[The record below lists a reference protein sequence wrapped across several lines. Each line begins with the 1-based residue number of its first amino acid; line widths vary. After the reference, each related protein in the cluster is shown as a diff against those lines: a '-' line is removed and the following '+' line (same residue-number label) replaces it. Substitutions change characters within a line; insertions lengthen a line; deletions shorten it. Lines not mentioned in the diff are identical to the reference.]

1 MRRPARRG
9 AAAALVAVLALASA
23 ACSGRAEDDVPA
35 SAPDGPA
42 AVYLAVGAD
51 ATLGIGTEQP
61 LVEEWPKV
69 LFRTALPRD
78 TVFVNA
84 AQEGATVA
92 EAFREQVALASEVE
106 PTLVTV
112 WLSRDDLAAGT
123 PVADY
128 EAVLGDLVH
137 VLERGGKARVLVANA
152 PEVTGVPA
160 TTVAAYNDAIARVA
174 QAEEADLVDL
184 HTLGLGDVLDAE
196 TQARVAE
203 AFAAVL

>member
-1 MRRPARRG
+1 M
-9 AAAALVAVLALASA
+9 
-23 ACSGRAEDDVPA
+23 
-35 SAPDGPA
+35 
-42 AVYLAVGAD
+42 
-51 ATLGIGTEQP
+51 
-61 LVEEWPKV
+61 

-137 VLERGGKARVLVANA
+137 DLGRDGKARVLVANA

-160 TTVAAYNDAIARVA
+160 ATVAAYNDAIARVA
-174 QAEEADLVDL
+174 QAEHAELVDL
-184 HTLGLGDVLDAE
+184 HALDLGDATDAE
-196 TQARVAE
+196 AQVRVAE
-203 AFAAVL
+203 AFAAAL

>member
-1 MRRPARRG
+1 VRGPARRW
-9 AAAALVAVLALASA
+9 AAALVPALVLASA

-35 SAPDGPA
+35 AAPDGPA
-42 AVYLAVGAD
+42 EVYLAVGAD

-84 AQEGATVA
+84 AEQGATVA
-92 EAFREQVALASEVE
+92 DASRGQVALAGEVG

-112 WLSRDDLAAGT
+112 WLTRDDLAAGT

-128 EAVLGDLVH
+128 EAALGDLVQ
-137 VLERGGKARVLVANA
+137 VLGRGGKARVMVANA

-160 TTVAAYNDAIARVA
+160 AAVAAYNDAIARVA
-174 QAEEADLVDL
+174 RAEDADLVDL
-184 HTLGLGDVLDAE
+184 HALGLGDVLDAAD
-196 TQARVAE
+196 QARVAE
-203 AFAAVL
+203 AFAAAL

>member
-35 SAPDGPA
+35 AAPDGPA

-184 HTLGLGDVLDAE
+184 HTLGLRDVLDAE
-196 TQARVAE
+196 AQARVAE

>member
-1 MRRPARRG
+1 V
-9 AAAALVAVLALASA
+9 LVLVLASA

-35 SAPDGPA
+35 AAPDGPA
-42 AVYLAVGAD
+42 EVYLAVGAD
-51 ATLGIGTEQP
+51 ATLGTGTERP

-92 EAFREQVALASEVE
+92 DAFREQLALAGDVE

-112 WLSRDDLAAGT
+112 WLNRDDLAAGT

-128 EAVLGDLVH
+128 EADLGELVR
-137 VLERGGKARVLVANA
+137 LLGRGGKARVLVANA
-152 PEVTGVPA
+152 PEVPGVPA
-160 TTVAAYNDAIARVA
+160 ATVAGYNDAIARVSR
-174 QAEEADLVDL
+174 AEDAALVDL
-184 HTLGLGDVLDAE
+184 HALGLGDEPDAAD
-196 TQARVAE
+196 QVRVAE
-203 AFAAVL
+203 AFAAAL